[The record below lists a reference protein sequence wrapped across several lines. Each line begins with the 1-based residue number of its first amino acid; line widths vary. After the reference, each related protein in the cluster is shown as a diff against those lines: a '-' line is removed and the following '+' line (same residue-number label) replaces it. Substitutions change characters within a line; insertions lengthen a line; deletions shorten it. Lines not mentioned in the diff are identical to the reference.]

1 MNELV
6 LLQEW
11 FAAQCDGDW
20 EHGAGVRIESLDN
33 PGWLVTIDLGRSAAL
48 EEDTVL
54 VRARRSEHDWVDA
67 EVRGGAFV
75 GAGAGLGDPQQGMEI
90 AAPTTATALQRAFIT
105 TQGYRTGRGGCRC

>member
-75 GAGAGLGDPQQGMEI
+75 GAGGPGNLTEI
-90 AAPTTATALQRAFIT
+90 LRVFLAHVGSLEHASS
-105 TQGYRTGRGGCRC
+105 